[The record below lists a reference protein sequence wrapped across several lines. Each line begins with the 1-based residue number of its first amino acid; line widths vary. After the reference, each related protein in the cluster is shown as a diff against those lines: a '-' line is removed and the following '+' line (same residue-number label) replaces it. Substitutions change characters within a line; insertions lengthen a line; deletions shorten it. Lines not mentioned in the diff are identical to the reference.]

1 MNVAYINPFIES
13 VSELFTTMLGCEAER
28 GRVGLVKPGQSS
40 GDLTAVIGL
49 SGPVRG
55 TVALSFPDTTA
66 LAMVGRMTGLPEAE
80 LADSLGDG
88 LAELV
93 NIVAGGAK
101 AKLNSG
107 SGAVTDLS
115 LPTVVRG
122 QSYTVEGLTQSTW
135 LDVPFASE
143 LGAFTLRVTLEQ
155 TTAQAQPIGVG
166 NGEGRKS

>member
-13 VSELFTTMLGCEAER
+13 VNELFTTMLGCAPER
-28 GRVGLVKPGQSS
+28 GRVGLVKPGGPSD
-40 GDLTAVIGL
+40 DLTAVIGL

-55 TVALSFPDTTA
+55 TVALSFPDSTA
-66 LAMVGRMTGLPEAE
+66 RAMVGRLTGLPEAD
-80 LADSLGDG
+80 LSDSLGDG

-101 AKLNSG
+101 AKLNTG
-107 SGAVTDLS
+107 GGTVTDLS

-122 QSYTVEGLTQSTW
+122 QNYSVEGLTQTTW

-143 LGAFTLRVTLEQ
+143 LGAFTLRVTFEQ
-155 TTAQAQPIGVG
+155 SEARSEPVG
-166 NGEGRKS
+166 AGAGEGRNS

>member
-13 VSELFTTMLGCEAER
+13 VNELFTTMLGCSAER
-28 GRVGLVKPGQSS
+28 GRVGLVKPGGPSD
-40 GDLTAVIGL
+40 DLTALIGL

-66 LAMVGRMTGLPEAE
+66 RAMVGRMTGLAEAD
-80 LADSLGDG
+80 LGDSLGDG

-107 SGAVTDLS
+107 DGAVTDLS

-122 QSYTVEGLTQSTW
+122 QNYAVEGLTQTTW

-143 LGAFTLRVTLEQ
+143 LGTFTLRVTFEHSQ
-155 TTAQAQPIGVG
+155 TRAEPLGAGK
-166 NGEGRKS
+166 GRTS

>member
-13 VSELFTTMLGCEAER
+13 VNDLFTTMLGCAPER
-28 GRVGLVKPGQSS
+28 GRVGLVKPGGPSD
-40 GDLTAVIGL
+40 DLTAVIGL

-107 SGAVTDLS
+107 KGTVTDLS

-143 LGAFTLRVTLEQ
+143 LGTFTLRVTLEQ
-155 TTAQAQPIGVG
+155 TAALAQPIGVG

>member
-13 VSELFTTMLGCEAER
+13 VNDLFTTMLGCSAER
-28 GRVGLVKPGQSS
+28 GKVGLVKPGEPS
-40 GDLTAVIGL
+40 GDLTALIGL

-66 LAMVGRMTGLPEAE
+66 RAMVGRMTGLPEADVAE
-80 LADSLGDG
+80 SLGDG

-107 SGAVTDLS
+107 DGAVTDLS

-122 QSYTVEGLTQSTW
+122 QQYAVEGLTQTTW

-143 LGAFTLRVTLEQ
+143 LGTFTLRVTFEQ
-155 TTAQAQPIGVG
+155 TEAKKEPVG
-166 NGEGRKS
+166 AAAGEGRTS